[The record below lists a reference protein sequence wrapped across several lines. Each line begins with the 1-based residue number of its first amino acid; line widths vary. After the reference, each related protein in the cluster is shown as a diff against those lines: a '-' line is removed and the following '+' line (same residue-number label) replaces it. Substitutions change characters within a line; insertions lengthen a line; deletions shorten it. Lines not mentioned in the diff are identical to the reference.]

1 MAAES
6 SEALQNSL
14 SQGLAK
20 LTIEATGDQKKKL
33 LTLLEQLVKW
43 NKAYNLTAIKS
54 PKEGLVLHI
63 LDSLAV
69 LPHITHSS
77 LLDVGTGA
85 GFPGLP
91 LAIMLPNTQFT
102 LLDSN
107 SKKVRFIQQMV
118 HMLKLNNVEA
128 IHSRVESYSNQG
140 VDAVISRAFASI
152 EDMVSQTKHLLN
164 ANGKWLAMKG
174 VYSLEEVQAGHSI
187 ATEVICHPINVPG
200 LDAKRCL
207 IELEKVKGAF

>member
-1 MAAES
+1 MGTVS
-6 SEALQNSL
+6 SEELQNSL
-14 SQGLAK
+14 TQGLAK
-20 LTIEATGDQKKKL
+20 LTIEATSEQQKKL

-54 PKEGLVLHI
+54 PKEGLILHI

-69 LPHITHSS
+69 LPHTSQPS

-118 HMLKLNNVEA
+118 HLLALNNVEA
-128 IHSRVESYSNQG
+128 VHSRVESYSNQG

-152 EDMVSQTKHLLN
+152 EDMVLQTKHLLN
-164 ANGKWLAMKG
+164 SNGKWLAMKG
-174 VYSLEEVQAGHSI
+174 VYSSEEVQAVHSM
-187 ATEVICHPINVPG
+187 ATEMAYHSINVPG

-207 IELEKVKGAF
+207 IELEPVKG